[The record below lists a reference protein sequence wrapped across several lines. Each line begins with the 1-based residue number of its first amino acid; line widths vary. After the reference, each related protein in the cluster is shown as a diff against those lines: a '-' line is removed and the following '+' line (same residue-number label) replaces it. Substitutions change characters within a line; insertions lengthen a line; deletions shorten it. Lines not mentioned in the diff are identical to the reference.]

1 MKTAI
6 RSAVVV
12 GYDGFEAARRALARA
27 AAAAG
32 AGRCVVVVTARPPA
46 DEGDA
51 TARESAPLLDEAAE
65 LLRERG
71 VRATTQALEGDPA
84 EALIETARE
93 AGAGLIVVGARGG
106 SYLDRMLRGSVA
118 EKLIARAPCDV
129 LVVR

>member
-1 MKTAI
+1 MKTAT
-6 RSAVVV
+6 SSPVVV

-32 AGRCVVVVTARPPA
+32 AGGRVVVVTARPPA
-46 DEGDA
+46 DADA
-51 TARESAPLLDEAAE
+51 TARESGPLLDEAAG
-65 LLRERG
+65 LLLERG
-71 VRATTQALEGDPA
+71 VRPTTQALEGDPA

-106 SYLDRMLRGSVA
+106 SYLERMLRGSVA
-118 EKLIARAPCDV
+118 EKLVARAPCDV

>member
-1 MKTAI
+1 MKPGSTH
-6 RSAVVV
+6 AVVV

-32 AGRCVVVVTARPPA
+32 AGGRVVVVPARPPA
-46 DEGDA
+46 DGGDA
-51 TARESAPLLDEAAE
+51 TARETAPLPDEAAR
-65 LLRERG
+65 LLREQG
-71 VRATTQALEGDPA
+71 VRATTQTLEGDPA

-106 SYLDRMLRGSVA
+106 SYLERVLRGSVA
-118 EKLIARAPCDV
+118 ERLVARAPCDV